1 MIFFGMADAQVTI
14 GADASAFTRAINDI
28 RRNTETMANSITARL
43 ARFGQAFQGLGAIG
57 SSIKGAAGALGEL
70 GSALVKPA
78 AQMERLELSFEV
90 ALGSKTA
97 ALDFIQQLNDY
108 AAKTPFVLDEIT
120 AAAQKLIMN
129 AGLSQDE
136 TMKVIGQIGDIAAMT
151 GARMEDLAQVYAKAS
166 NIGFTNEIA
175 EQFETAGFAVRKYIA
190 EIQGISFA
198 EVFEKTSKGEMSI
211 EHLRAAMEK
220 ATGAGGAFSGAT
232 ERLSQTFEGL
242 TSTLQDNITG
252 ALREFGREILP
263 AIKPALEKIIE
274 LVQTATPAFA
284 QLGEMVG
291 AMLGDA
297 IQNKL
302 IPATDELILA
312 IPDMLAWFEQLIDT
326 IGEVVDAVMAIP
338 NAFGAV
344 YDAVDH
350 FSKRV
355 SGMVVYGMSWGS
367 AGEWASRLQYNESDE
382 SKREQR
388 RLARQQKLAGM
399 LERYEKRADQRRRD
413 AEAADAAAA
422 AERART
428 ADEAARREAAAR
440 KHLGEVESEKKR
452 AATQKKLMED
462 NKRAYEAYQRAREE
476 YSARAQAEAREAL
489 SLQERE
495 SALREDARS
504 AGLKT
509 LSGDAIRARMDALAE
524 AGAAEHAKEIEQLQR
539 LLEGWQRLRQ
549 AKAEYSEQR
558 AETLGNLRVTS
569 LEALGLTREA
579 EQLRRQEAERK
590 RISELTAQGFSAA
603 EAKKT
608 AALEQRIAR
617 LNALQKQQGGV
628 EWIQNSLASVGGGGV
643 SIRLSSM
650 QDIGRETNKILKDIK
665 KLSRDLLNK
674 KSSNVAILA

>member
-1 MIFFGMADAQVTI
+1 MADAQVTI

-28 RRNTETMANSITARL
+28 RRNTEAMANSITARL

-57 SSIKGAAGALGEL
+57 SSIKGAAGALGDL

-108 AAKTPFVLDEIT
+108 ASKTPFVLDEIT
-120 AAAQKLIMN
+120 ASARKLIMN

-136 TMKVIGQIGDIAAMT
+136 TMKVIGQLGDIAAMT
-151 GARMEDLAQVYAKAS
+151 GARMEDLAQIYAKAA

-190 EIQGISFA
+190 EIQGISFS
-198 EVFEKTSKGEMSI
+198 EVFDKTSKGEMSI

-232 ERLSQTFEGL
+232 ERLSQTFEGMS
-242 TSTLQDNITG
+242 STLQDNITG

-291 AMLGDA
+291 AMLGNA

-326 IGEVVDAVMAIP
+326 IGEVVAAVMAIP

-413 AEAADAAAA
+413 AEAADEAAA

-428 ADEAARREAAAR
+428 AEEAARREAAAR
-440 KHLGEVESEKKR
+440 KHLGDVEAEKKR
-452 AATQKKLMED
+452 AATQKKLMDD

-476 YSARAQAEAREAL
+476 YYAHAQAEAREAL
-489 SLQERE
+489 SIQERE

-504 AGLKT
+504 VGIKT

-558 AETLGNLRVTS
+558 AETLGNLRISS
-569 LEALGLTREA
+569 LEALGRTGEA
-579 EQLRRQEAERK
+579 EMLRRQEEERK

-650 QDIGRETNKILKDIK
+650 QDIGRETNKLLKDIK

>member
-1 MIFFGMADAQVTI
+1 MADAQVTI

-108 AAKTPFVLDEIT
+108 AAQTPFVLDEIT

-136 TMKVIGQIGDIAAMT
+136 TMKVIGQIGDIAAGT
-151 GARMEDLAQVYAKAS
+151 GARMEDLAQIYAKAA

-175 EQFETAGFAVRKYIA
+175 EQFETAGLPVRNLIA
-190 EIQGISFA
+190 EIQKIPFE
-198 EVFEKTSKGEMSI
+198 EVFEKASKGEMSI

-220 ATGAGGAFSGAT
+220 ATGAGGKFHGLT
-232 ERLSQTFEGL
+232 QRLSQTFEGL

-252 ALREFGREILP
+252 ALRDFGREILP
-263 AIKPALEKIIE
+263 ALKPALEKLIE
-274 LVQTATPAFA
+274 LVQQASPAIA
-284 QLGEMVG
+284 RLGAIVGEM
-291 AMLGDA
+291 LRSA
-297 IQNKL
+297 IKEDF
-302 IPATDELILA
+302 IPSVDEMIRRIPDVLVWFEDMIDTIEDVVDTVLA
-312 IPDMLAWFEQLIDT
+312 IPR
-326 IGEVVDAVMAIP
+326 
-338 NAFGAV
+338 AFRAV

-355 SGMVVYGMSWGS
+355 SGMVVYDMSWTR
-367 AGEWASRLQYNESDE
+367 AGEWASTVQAREKERSEREKRRRSAKAWVEGSIRRVDGTNNDDDSSRSLRDSDE
-382 SKREQR
+382 GD
-388 RLARQQKLAGM
+388 RLNEEWRSKLA
-399 LERYEKRADQRRRD
+399 
-413 AEAADAAAA
+413 
-422 AERART
+422 
-428 ADEAARREAAAR
+428 ADEA
-440 KHLGEVESEKKR
+440 EKKR
-452 AATQKKLMED
+452 LAAQKKLLED
-462 NKRAYEAYQRAREE
+462 NKRAYEDYQRAREE
-476 YSARAQAEAREAL
+476 YYARVRDEAREAL

-539 LLEGWQRLRQ
+539 LLEGWQQLRQ

-569 LEALGLTREA
+569 LEALGRTREA

-590 RISELTAQGFSAA
+590 RISELVSQGFSDT

-628 EWIQNSLASVGGGGV
+628 EFIQNSLASVGGGGV
-643 SIRLSSM
+643 SIRLTSM

>member
-1 MIFFGMADAQVTI
+1 MADAQVTI

-136 TMKVIGQIGDIAAMT
+136 TMKVIGQIGDIAAGT
-151 GARMEDLAQVYAKAS
+151 GARMEDLAQIYAKAA

-175 EQFETAGFAVRKYIA
+175 EQFETAGLPVRNLIA
-190 EIQGISFA
+190 EIQEIPFE
-198 EVFEKTSKGEMSI
+198 EVFEKASKGEMSI
-211 EHLRAAMEK
+211 EHLQAAMEK
-220 ATGAGGAFSGAT
+220 ATGAGGKFHGLT
-232 ERLSQTFEGL
+232 QRLSQTFEGL

-252 ALREFGREILP
+252 ALRDFGREILP
-263 AIKPALEKIIE
+263 ALKPALEKLIE
-274 LVQTATPAFA
+274 LVQQASPAIA
-284 QLGEMVG
+284 RLGAIVGEM
-291 AMLGDA
+291 LQSA
-297 IQNKL
+297 IKEDF
-302 IPATDELILA
+302 IPSVDEMIRRIPDVLVWFEDMIDTIEDVVDTVLA
-312 IPDMLAWFEQLIDT
+312 IPR
-326 IGEVVDAVMAIP
+326 
-338 NAFGAV
+338 AFRAV

-355 SGMVVYGMSWGS
+355 SGMVVYDMSWTR
-367 AGEWASRLQYNESDE
+367 AGEWASTVQAREKERSEREKRRRSAKAWVEGSIRRVDGTNNDDDSSRSLRDSDE
-382 SKREQR
+382 GD
-388 RLARQQKLAGM
+388 RLNEEWRTKLA
-399 LERYEKRADQRRRD
+399 
-413 AEAADAAAA
+413 
-422 AERART
+422 
-428 ADEAARREAAAR
+428 ADEA
-440 KHLGEVESEKKR
+440 EKKR
-452 AATQKKLMED
+452 LAAQKKLLED
-462 NKRAYEAYQRAREE
+462 NKRAYEDYQRAREE
-476 YSARAQAEAREAL
+476 YYARVRDEAREAL

-539 LLEGWQRLRQ
+539 LLEGWQQLRQ

-569 LEALGLTREA
+569 LEALGRTREA

-590 RISELTAQGFSAA
+590 RISELVSQGFSDT

-628 EWIQNSLASVGGGGV
+628 EFIQNSLASVGGGGV
-643 SIRLSSM
+643 SIRLTSM

-674 KSSNVAILA
+674 KSSNVAVLA

>member
-1 MIFFGMADAQVTI
+1 MADAQVTI

-90 ALGSKTA
+90 ALGSKTS

-136 TMKVIGQIGDIAAMT
+136 TMKVIGQIGDIAAGT
-151 GARMEDLAQVYAKAS
+151 GARMEDLAQIYAKAS

-175 EQFETAGFAVRKYIA
+175 EQFETAGFAVRRHIA
-190 EIQGISFA
+190 EIQGIPFA
-198 EVFEKTSKGEMSI
+198 EVFEKASKGEMSI
-211 EHLRAAMEK
+211 EHLRAAMER
-220 ATGAGGAFSGAT
+220 ATGSGGEFNGLT
-232 ERLSQTFEGL
+232 QKLSQTFEGL

-252 ALREFGREILP
+252 ALRDFGREILP
-263 AIKPALEKIIE
+263 ALKPALEKLIE
-274 LVQTATPAFA
+274 LVQQASPAIA
-284 QLGEMVG
+284 ELGAMVGEM
-291 AMLGDA
+291 LGSA
-297 IQNKL
+297 IEDKFL
-302 IPATDELILA
+302 PSIDEMILM
-312 IPDMLAWFEQLIDT
+312 IPDVLAWFEEMRDT
-326 IGEVVDAVMAIP
+326 IQDVVDTVLAIP

-350 FSKRV
+350 FSKRI
-355 SGMVVYGMSWGS
+355 SGMVVYDMSWSS
-367 AGEWASRLQYNESDE
+367 AGAWASRVQARESDE
-382 SKREQR
+382 EKRNRRRLVRQQNLEDMMQRSAERAAQR
-388 RLARQQKLAGM
+388 RRAAEAKDEAQEAARA
-399 LERYEKRADQRRRD
+399 RASEDAARRD
-413 AEAADAAAA
+413 AE
-422 AERART
+422 ERTKLA
-428 ADEAARREAAAR
+428 ADEA
-440 KHLGEVESEKKR
+440 EKKR
-452 AATQKKLMED
+452 LAAQKKLLED
-462 NKRAYEAYQRAREE
+462 NKRAYEDYQRAREE
-476 YSARAQAEAREAL
+476 YYARVRDEAREAL

-539 LLEGWQRLRQ
+539 LLEGWQQLRQ

-569 LEALGLTREA
+569 LEALGRTREA
-579 EQLRRQEAERK
+579 EQMRRQEAERK
-590 RISELTAQGFSAA
+590 RISELVSQGFSDT

-628 EWIQNSLASVGGGGV
+628 EFIQNSLASVGGGGV
-643 SIRLSSM
+643 SIRLTSM

>member
-1 MIFFGMADAQVTI
+1 MADAQVTI

-151 GARMEDLAQVYAKAS
+151 GARMEDLAQIYAKAA

-190 EIQGISFA
+190 EIQGIPFA

-211 EHLRAAMEK
+211 EHLQAAMEK

-232 ERLSQTFEGL
+232 ARLSQTFEGL

-252 ALREFGREILP
+252 VMREFGKKILP
-263 AIKPALEKIIE
+263 ELKPALEKLIE
-274 LVQTATPAFA
+274 LVQKITPAFSE
-284 QLGEMVG
+284 LGSIVG
-291 AMLGDA
+291 KILGDA
-297 IQNKL
+297 IKNKF
-302 IPATDELILA
+302 IPSIDELIMSIPGMIFWIRESVDEIKELVNVVLA
-312 IPDMLAWFEQLIDT
+312 VPR
-326 IGEVVDAVMAIP
+326 
-338 NAFGAV
+338 AFGAAIEG
-344 YDAVDH
+344 YEH
-350 FSKRV
+350 FLNRITS
-355 SGMVVYGMSWGS
+355 MIEYGMDWSSAGRRADRIMAAQNGS
-367 AGEWASRLQYNESDE
+367 A
-382 SKREQR
+382 
-388 RLARQQKLAGM
+388 ARA
-399 LERYEKRADQRRRD
+399 REKRAAEKYFSSVVSEFREFDKQCKAVLPSNDARGSEETEQRD
-413 AEAADAAAA
+413 AVA
-422 AERART
+422 RARL
-428 ADEAARREAAAR
+428 A
-440 KHLGEVESEKKR
+440 EVEAEKKR
-452 AATQKKLMED
+452 LAAQKKLLED
-462 NKRAYEAYQRAREE
+462 NKRAYEDYQRAREE
-476 YSARAQAEAREAL
+476 YYARVRDEAREAL

-539 LLEGWQRLRQ
+539 LLEGWQQLRQ

-569 LEALGLTREA
+569 LEALGRTREA

-590 RISELTAQGFSAA
+590 RISELVSQGFSDT

-628 EWIQNSLASVGGGGV
+628 EFIQNSLASVGGGGV
-643 SIRLSSM
+643 SIRLTSM

>member
-1 MIFFGMADAQVTI
+1 MADAQVTI

-120 AAAQKLIMN
+120 SAAQKLIMN

-151 GARMEDLAQVYAKAS
+151 GARMEDLAQIYAKAA

-190 EIQGISFA
+190 EIQGIPFA

-211 EHLRAAMEK
+211 EHLQAAMEK

-232 ERLSQTFEGL
+232 ARLSQTFEGL

-252 ALREFGREILP
+252 ALRDFGREILP
-263 AIKPALEKIIE
+263 ALKPALEKLIE
-274 LVQTATPAFA
+274 LVQQASPAFA
-284 QLGEMVG
+284 ELGAMVGEM
-291 AMLGDA
+291 LGSA
-297 IQNKL
+297 IEDKF
-302 IPATDELILA
+302 IPSIDEMILM
-312 IPDMLAWFEQLIDT
+312 IPDVLAWFEEMRDT
-326 IGEVVDAVMAIP
+326 IQDVVDTVLAIP

-350 FSKRV
+350 FSKRI
-355 SGMVVYGMSWGS
+355 SGMVVYDMSWSS
-367 AGEWASRLQYNESDE
+367 AGAWASRVQARESDE
-382 SKREQR
+382 EKRNRR
-388 RLARQQKLAGM
+388 RLVRQQN
-399 LERYEKRADQRRRD
+399 LEDMMQRSAERAAQRRRA
-413 AEAADAAAA
+413 AEAEDEAME
-422 AERART
+422 AERARASEDAARRDAAART
-428 ADEAARREAAAR
+428 KLAADEA
-440 KHLGEVESEKKR
+440 EKKR
-452 AATQKKLMED
+452 LAAQKKLLED
-462 NKRAYEAYQRAREE
+462 NKRAYEDYQRAREE
-476 YSARAQAEAREAL
+476 YYARVRDEAREAL

-539 LLEGWQRLRQ
+539 LLEGWQQLRQ

-569 LEALGLTREA
+569 LEALGRTREA

-590 RISELTAQGFSAA
+590 RISELVSQGFSDT
-603 EAKKT
+603 EAQKT

-628 EWIQNSLASVGGGGV
+628 EFIQNSLASVGGGGV
-643 SIRLSSM
+643 SIRLTSM

>member
-1 MIFFGMADAQVTI
+1 MADAQVTI
-14 GADASAFTRAINDI
+14 GADASAFSRAINDI

-43 ARFGQAFQGLGAIG
+43 ARFGQAFNGLGAIG
-57 SSIKGAAGALGEL
+57 ASIKGAAGALGDL

-108 AAKTPFVLDEIT
+108 ASKTPFVLDEIT
-120 AAAQKLIMN
+120 ASARDLVMN

-136 TMKVIGQIGDIAAMT
+136 TMTVIGQLGDIAAMT

-175 EQFETAGFAVRKYIA
+175 EQFETVGFAVRKYIA

-399 LERYEKRADQRRRD
+399 LARYEKRADQRRRD
-413 AEAADAAAA
+413 AEAADEAAA
-422 AERART
+422 AERTRT
-428 ADEAARREAAAR
+428 AEEAARREAAAR
-440 KHLGEVESEKKR
+440 QHLGEVEAEKKR

-462 NKRAYEAYQRAREE
+462 NKRAYDAYQRAREE
-476 YSARAQAEAREAL
+476 FYAHAQAEAREAL

-504 AGLKT
+504 AGIKT

>member
-1 MIFFGMADAQVTI
+1 MADAQVTI

-43 ARFGQAFQGLGAIG
+43 ARFGQAFQELGAIG

-440 KHLGEVESEKKR
+440 KHLGAVEAEKKR

-462 NKRAYEAYQRAREE
+462 NKRAYEAYQSAREE
-476 YSARAQAEAREAL
+476 YYARVRDEAREAL

-539 LLEGWQRLRQ
+539 LLEGWQQLRQ

-569 LEALGLTREA
+569 LEALGRTREA

-590 RISELTAQGFSAA
+590 RISELVSQGFSDT

-628 EWIQNSLASVGGGGV
+628 EFIQNSLASVGGGGV
-643 SIRLSSM
+643 SIRLTSM

>member
-1 MIFFGMADAQVTI
+1 MADAQVTI

-90 ALGSKTA
+90 ALGSKTS

-136 TMKVIGQIGDIAAMT
+136 TMKVIGQIGDIAAGT
-151 GARMEDLAQVYAKAS
+151 GARMEDLAQIYAKAA

-175 EQFETAGFAVRKYIA
+175 EQFETAGLPVRNLIA
-190 EIQGISFA
+190 EIQEIPFE
-198 EVFEKTSKGEMSI
+198 EVFEKASKGEMSI
-211 EHLRAAMEK
+211 EHLQAAMEK
-220 ATGAGGAFSGAT
+220 ATGAGGKFHGLT
-232 ERLSQTFEGL
+232 QRLSQTFEGL

-252 ALREFGREILP
+252 ALRDFGREILP
-263 AIKPALEKIIE
+263 ALKPALEKLIE
-274 LVQTATPAFA
+274 LVQQASPAIA
-284 QLGEMVG
+284 RLGAIVGEM
-291 AMLGDA
+291 LQSA
-297 IQNKL
+297 IKEDF
-302 IPATDELILA
+302 IPSVDEMIRRIPDVLVWFEDMIDTIEDVVDTVLA
-312 IPDMLAWFEQLIDT
+312 IPR
-326 IGEVVDAVMAIP
+326 
-338 NAFGAV
+338 AFRAV
-344 YDAVDH
+344 YDALDH

-355 SGMVVYGMSWGS
+355 SGMVVYDMSWTR
-367 AGEWASRLQYNESDE
+367 AGEWASTVQAREKERSEREKRRRSAKAWVEGSIRRVDGTNNDDDSSRSLRDSDE
-382 SKREQR
+382 GA
-388 RLARQQKLAGM
+388 RLDEEWRTKLA
-399 LERYEKRADQRRRD
+399 
-413 AEAADAAAA
+413 
-422 AERART
+422 
-428 ADEAARREAAAR
+428 ADEA
-440 KHLGEVESEKKR
+440 EKKR
-452 AATQKKLMED
+452 LAAQKKLLED
-462 NKRAYEAYQRAREE
+462 NKRAYEDYQRAREE
-476 YSARAQAEAREAL
+476 YYARVRDEAREAL

-539 LLEGWQRLRQ
+539 LLEGWQQLRR
-549 AKAEYSEQR
+549 AKADYAEQR

-569 LEALGLTREA
+569 LEALGRTREA

-590 RISELTAQGFSAA
+590 RISELVSQGFSDT

-628 EWIQNSLASVGGGGV
+628 EFIQNSLASVGGGGV
-643 SIRLSSM
+643 SIRLTSM

>member
-1 MIFFGMADAQVTI
+1 MADAQVTI

-136 TMKVIGQIGDIAAMT
+136 TMKVIGQIGDIAAGT
-151 GARMEDLAQVYAKAS
+151 GARMEDLAQIYAKAA

-175 EQFETAGFAVRKYIA
+175 EQFETLGFAVRRHIA
-190 EIQGISFA
+190 EIQGIPFA
-198 EVFEKTSKGEMSI
+198 EVFEKASKGEMSI
-211 EHLRAAMEK
+211 EHLQAAMER
-220 ATGAGGAFSGAT
+220 ATGSGGEFNGLT
-232 ERLSQTFEGL
+232 QKLSQTFEGL
-242 TSTLQDNITG
+242 TSTLEDNITG
-252 ALREFGREILP
+252 ALREFGEKILP
-263 AIKPALEKIIE
+263 ELKPALEKLIE
-274 LVQTATPAFA
+274 LAQKVTPAFSE
-284 QLGEMVG
+284 LGSIVG
-291 AMLGDA
+291 KILGDA
-297 IQNKL
+297 IKNKF
-302 IPATDELILA
+302 IPSVDELIMSIPRMIFWIRESVDEIKELVNVVLA
-312 IPDMLAWFEQLIDT
+312 VPR
-326 IGEVVDAVMAIP
+326 
-338 NAFGAV
+338 AFGAAIEG
-344 YDAVDH
+344 YEH
-350 FSKRV
+350 FLNRITS
-355 SGMVVYGMSWGS
+355 MIEYGMDWSSAGRRADRIMAAQNGS
-367 AGEWASRLQYNESDE
+367 A
-382 SKREQR
+382 
-388 RLARQQKLAGM
+388 ARA
-399 LERYEKRADQRRRD
+399 REKRSAEKYFASIIDDFHKVDEQYKSDISSGNARNS
-413 AEAADAAAA
+413 AEAAQRDD
-422 AERART
+422 EWRT
-428 ADEAARREAAAR
+428 KLAADEA
-440 KHLGEVESEKKR
+440 EKKR
-452 AATQKKLMED
+452 LAAQKKLLED
-462 NKRAYEAYQRAREE
+462 NKRAYEDYQRAREE
-476 YSARAQAEAREAL
+476 YYARVRDEAREAL

-539 LLEGWQRLRQ
+539 LLEGWQQLRQ

-558 AETLGNLRVTS
+558 AETLGNLRISS
-569 LEALGLTREA
+569 LEALGRTREA
-579 EQLRRQEAERK
+579 EQLRRQEEERK

-628 EWIQNSLASVGGGGV
+628 EFIQNSLASVGGGGV
-643 SIRLSSM
+643 SIRLTSM